1 MARIRQIAYDQTFI
15 EQATLLQADAERL
28 DKMLDGVLWLIA
40 THAESC
46 EVVDRNLRV
55 AFTDPFPDAPAMRIF
70 FSITN
75 AHICT
80 LHWIE
85 HLPGEDENYL

>member
-1 MARIRQIAYDQTFI
+1 MARIRQIAYDQTFLD
-15 EQATLLQADAERL
+15 QAALLRKDARRL
-28 DKMLDGVLWLIA
+28 DEMLDGVLWLIA
-40 THAESC
+40 THAERC

-75 AHICT
+75 DDTCT
-80 LHWIE
+80 LHWVE
-85 HLPGEDENYL
+85 HLPREDEDYL